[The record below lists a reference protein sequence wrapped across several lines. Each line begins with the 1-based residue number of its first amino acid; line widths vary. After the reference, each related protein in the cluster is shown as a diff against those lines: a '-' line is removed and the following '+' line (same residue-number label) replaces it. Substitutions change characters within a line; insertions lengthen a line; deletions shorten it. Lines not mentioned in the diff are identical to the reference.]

1 MLRIVPDQ
9 GRGKTMNVSP
19 CSTMEQLPIFDM
31 PKYELPKRAK
41 SCPSTMDGLHD
52 GGGASLPHIICGSTS
67 NPLPIYD
74 GKMLVPCKVD
84 ARPPTALSVLTA
96 YLSDL
101 AMTAYQHATQVKRL
115 PDVLRSPG
123 NCEQRSPMK
132 FIGHRGASHVLPETT
147 MAAVNHALDQGLS
160 FECDLQ
166 VLRTS
171 EVVLLHDD
179 TLERTAAKWSSDATG
194 FEEAQY
200 TELVTASAST
210 LSWDELQRVDVGSWF
225 GTAHS
230 EERVPLFSQALQALK
245 ETGGDACCF
254 AELKSVCKTGT
265 GPMPE
270 VDRQLIDAAE
280 VVVAGETGLR
290 AEQLTWISSSRAV
303 ACEVKRRMP
312 EHKSLLI
319 KHAYTPEAA
328 WQAARDCVEYGL
340 DGVDLEADLAIVTEE
355 LVAWLHERGKLVAVW
370 VFRAPATNDTPEHW
384 AAMRA
389 AGVDYFT
396 SNLPAELEG
405 SNEGCRVA

>member
-1 MLRIVPDQ
+1 MNDMMRLLLATLVASGNALRLPPAAQRTQAPTRCRGVALCTPAS
-9 GRGKTMNVSP
+9 GRGN
-19 CSTMEQLPIFDM
+19 
-31 PKYELPKRAK
+31 A
-41 SCPSTMDGLHD
+41 
-52 GGGASLPHIICGSTS
+52 
-67 NPLPIYD
+67 
-74 GKMLVPCKVD
+74 
-84 ARPPTALSVLTA
+84 
-96 YLSDL
+96 
-101 AMTAYQHATQVKRL
+101 
-115 PDVLRSPG
+115 
-123 NCEQRSPMK
+123 MK

-171 EVVLLHDD
+171 EVVLLHDN

-396 SNLPAELEG
+396 SNLPAELEAWRAG
-405 SNEGCRVA
+405 GPIDEA